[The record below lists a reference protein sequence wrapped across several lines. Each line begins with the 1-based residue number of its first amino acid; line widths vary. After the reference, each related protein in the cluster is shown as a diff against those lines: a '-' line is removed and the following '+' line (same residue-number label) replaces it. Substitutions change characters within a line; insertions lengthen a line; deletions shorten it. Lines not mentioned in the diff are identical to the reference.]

1 MNIGILGIWI
11 MAVLVAKLFIHTYR
25 TGERIGFS
33 EDELILFI
41 IGYGFAMMKY
51 LL

>member
-11 MAVLVAKLFIHTYR
+11 MAVLVTKFFIHTYR
-25 TGERIGFS
+25 TGEQIGFS
-33 EDELILFI
+33 DDELILFI
-41 IGYGFAMMKY
+41 IGYGLAIMKY